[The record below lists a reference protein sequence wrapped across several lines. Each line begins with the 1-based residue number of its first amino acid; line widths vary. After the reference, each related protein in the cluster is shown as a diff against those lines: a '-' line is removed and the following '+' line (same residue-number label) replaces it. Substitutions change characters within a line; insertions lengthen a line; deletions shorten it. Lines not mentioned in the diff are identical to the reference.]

1 MKARRAAVF
10 ALVLLASS
18 GLITYGIA
26 RVNASAAWIAGGVL
40 LAAWSWLV
48 LSE

>member
-1 MKARRAAVF
+1 MREALFAGLLLVAGGCVVAGASMVAVW
-10 ALVLLASS
+10 L
-18 GLITYGIA
+18 GLCTA
-26 RVNASAAWIAGGVL
+26 GVL